1 MTQQVISRFAPS
13 PTGFLHIGGAR
24 TGLFSWLYAKSYGGK
39 CLLRLEDTD
48 EKRSKQEFA
57 NSILE
62 SFQWLEVVF
71 DDEPF
76 YQSKNKASHL
86 EKVDFLLTSNRAYYC
101 DCSSERLKHL
111 RKEQQKSKLKP
122 KS

>member
-24 TGLFSWLYAKSYGGK
+24 TGLFSWLYAKSCGGK

-48 EKRSKQEFA
+48 EKRSKKEFA

-71 DDEPF
+71 DGEPF

-101 DCSSERLKHL
+101 DCSSERL
-111 RKEQQKSKLKP
+111 ETS
-122 KS
+122 